1 MQWVKRV
8 GMDVR
13 QALRILQVIP
23 TLEAGGAERTTI
35 EVAQAIVREGGMAM
49 VATRGGRMEVD
60 LAQVGGLVTHLPVD
74 SKNPGVVFTNRGRLV
89 RLTQRANLKLIH
101 ARSRAPAWS
110 ALWAARARKI
120 PFVTTYHG
128 IYVAKG
134 PIKRFFNA
142 VMARG
147 DTVIA
152 PSEYARR
159 HLLKEHRF
167 VDPERVV
174 TIPRGVD
181 LEAFDPGAVAP
192 ERIASLRR
200 AWGLASDDQRVV
212 VLVPARLSP
221 IKGQQTVI
229 EAAAKLEAA
238 GQGRA
243 VFILAGDAQ
252 GRSDYVAKLDTAI
265 ATLGVGDVVRRV
277 GHVRDMPAALAAAAV
292 GVFPSLVPE
301 SFGRT
306 AVEAQAMGMAVIAAD
321 LGGQSETV
329 LKEKTGILFPAG
341 DANALAAALERVLA
355 MSEAGRRAMGEAGM
369 AHARARYSTRALQDA
384 TLGVYRRLL
393 GITA

>member
-1 MQWVKRV
+1 
-8 GMDVR
+8 MDAR
-13 QALRILQVIP
+13 EALRILQVIP

-35 EVAQAIVREGGMAM
+35 EVAQAVTRAGGMAM

-60 LAQVGGLVTHLPVD
+60 LASVGGRVTHLPVD
-74 SKNPGVVFTNRGRLV
+74 SKNPAVIFANAGRLGK
-89 RLTQRANLKLIH
+89 LAQRANVKLIH

-110 ALWAARARKI
+110 ALWAARARKL

-128 IYVAKG
+128 IYIAKG
-134 PIKRFFNA
+134 PIKRWFNA

-147 DTVIA
+147 DMVIA
-152 PSEYARR
+152 PSDYARR
-159 HLLKEHRF
+159 HLLKEHGF
-167 VDPERVV
+167 VNPAKVV

-181 LEAFDPGAVAP
+181 LDAFDPGAVAP

-200 AWGLASDDQRVV
+200 AWGLASDDKRIV

-238 GQGRA
+238 APGRA

-252 GRSDYVAKLDTAI
+252 GRNDYVAKLDTAI
-265 ATLGVGDVVRRV
+265 ASLGVSGAVRRV

-329 LKEKTGILFPAG
+329 LKDQTGILFPAG

-355 MSEAGRRAMGEAGM
+355 MPEEGRRAMGAAGM
-369 AHARARYSTRALQDA
+369 AHARTLYSTTALQDA
-384 TLGVYRRLL
+384 TIGVYKRLL

>member
-1 MQWVKRV
+1 
-8 GMDVR
+8 MDAR
-13 QALRILQVIP
+13 EALRILQVIP
-23 TLEAGGAERTTI
+23 TLEAGGAERTTV
-35 EVAQAIVREGGMAM
+35 EVAQAIVRAGGMAM
-49 VATRGGRMEVD
+49 VATRGGRMT
-60 LAQVGGLVTHLPVD
+60 VGGQVTHLPVD
-74 SKNPGVVFTNRGRLV
+74 SKNPAMIVLNSRRLGA
-89 RLTQRANLKLIH
+89 LTQRANLKLIH
-101 ARSRAPAWS
+101 VRSRAPAWS
-110 ALWAARARKI
+110 ALWAARARKL

-128 IYVAKG
+128 IYVARG

-152 PSEYARR
+152 PSDYARR
-159 HLLKEHRF
+159 HLLKEHGF
-167 VDPERVV
+167 VDPAQVV

-181 LEAFDPGAVAP
+181 LDAFDPGAVAP
-192 ERIASLRR
+192 ERVATLRR
-200 AWGLASDDQRVV
+200 AWGLAADDKRVV

-229 EAAAKLEAA
+229 EAAAKIEAVA
-238 GQGRA
+238 PGRA

-252 GRSDYVAKLDTAI
+252 GRSDYVAKLDMAITA
-265 ATLGVGDVVRRV
+265 LGVGDMVKRV

-329 LKEKTGILFPAG
+329 LKDRTGILFPAG
-341 DANALAAALERVLA
+341 EANALAAALERVLA
-355 MSEAGRRAMGEAGM
+355 MSEQARRAMGEAAM
-369 AHARARYSTRALQDA
+369 AHARALYSTTALQDA
-384 TLGVYRRLL
+384 TIGVYKRLL
-393 GITA
+393 GVTT

>member
-8 GMDVR
+8 GMDAR
-13 QALRILQVIP
+13 EALRILQVIP
-23 TLEAGGAERTTI
+23 TLEAGGAERTTV
-35 EVAQAIVREGGMAM
+35 EVAQAISRAGGCAM

-60 LAQVGGLVTHLPVD
+60 LAQVGGLVTHMPVQ
-74 SKNPGVVFTNRGRLV
+74 SKNPGVILLNAQRLA
-89 RLTQRANLKLIH
+89 RLTKRANLKLIH

-110 ALWAARARKI
+110 AWWAARAQGL

-128 IYVAKG
+128 IYLAKG

-147 DTVIA
+147 DIVIA
-152 PSEYARR
+152 PSDYARQ
-159 HLLKEHRF
+159 HILAEHAF
-167 VDPERVV
+167 VDPARVV

-192 ERIASLRR
+192 DRIASLRR
-200 AWGLASDDQRVV
+200 AWGLASDDRRTI

-229 EAAAKLEAA
+229 EAAAKVEAA
-238 GQGRA
+238 GPGRA

-252 GRSDYVAKLDTAI
+252 GRLEYVAKLDAAI
-265 ATLGVGDVVRRV
+265 ASCGVTDVVRRV

-321 LGGQSETV
+321 LGGQSETI
-329 LKEKTGILFPAG
+329 LNEKTGILFPAG
-341 DANALAAALERVLA
+341 EANALAAALERVLA
-355 MSEAGRRAMGEAGM
+355 MPADARRAMGDAAM
-369 AHARARYSTRALQDA
+369 ARARALYSAAALQEA

-393 GITA
+393 GVSA

>member
-1 MQWVKRV
+1 MQWVKRD
-8 GMDVR
+8 GMDAR
-13 QALRILQVIP
+13 SALRILQVIP
-23 TLEAGGAERTTI
+23 TLDAGGAERTTI
-35 EVAQAIVREGGMAM
+35 EVAQAISREGGLAM

-60 LAQVGGLVTHLPVD
+60 LAQVGGLVTHLPVH
-74 SKNPGVVFTNRGRLV
+74 SKNPGVIFLNARRLAK
-89 RLTQRANLKLIH
+89 LTQRANLKLIH

-110 ALWAARARKI
+110 ALWAARAQGL

-128 IYVAKG
+128 IYVARG

-152 PSEYARR
+152 PSDFARR
-159 HLLKEHRF
+159 HLLKEHGF
-167 VDPERVV
+167 VDPAKVV

-200 AWGLASDDQRVV
+200 AWGLSSDDKRVV

-229 EAAAKLEAA
+229 EAAAKIQAA
-238 GQGRA
+238 GRGRA

-252 GRSDYVAKLDTAI
+252 GRNEYVAKLDVAI
-265 ATLGVGDVVRRV
+265 AACGVSDAVRRV
-277 GHVRDMPAALAAAAV
+277 GHVRDMPAALAAAAI

-306 AVEAQAMGMAVIAAD
+306 AVEAQAMGMTAIAAD
-321 LGGQSETV
+321 LGGQSETIV
-329 LKEKTGILFPAG
+329 NEKTGILFPAG
-341 DANALAAALERVLA
+341 DANALAAALERVLT
-355 MSEAGRRAMGEAGM
+355 MSEDSRRAIGEAGM
-369 AHARARYSTRALQDA
+369 ARARSLYSTAALQDA
-384 TLGVYRRLL
+384 TLGVYRKLL
-393 GITA
+393 GVTA